1 MQKSLL
7 KFAFS
12 SVVATLATGMLFVF
26 GAKTKKPQ
34 EAQATGKDSYW
45 SSWIASHTAD
55 LNNTDCRDLVSALK
69 TKITQATDGNAN
81 TVSYDDLWTIYKT
94 SDAVPG
100 TESLAKPKIWDMYGG
115 FDFTWKDDQ
124 AGSYTYEGDV
134 YNREH
139 SVPKSWFSE
148 NKPAYS
154 DLVHLVPTDGKING
168 MRSNY
173 AFGEVSNATYSYSFD
188 AKSYNGV
195 QYQKA
200 GISKLGTSKSINGVS
215 CPTTKVF
222 EPDDQYKGDF
232 ARIYMY
238 FAVRYGGGT
247 CSATSG
253 DGGAIFSS
261 SLTASNPYVT
271 NYGKELL
278 KKWHVQ
284 DPVSEKETNRNDVI
298 EAKQG
303 NRNPFVDYPEWAD
316 KIFGSNYEETHGD
329 DTPSISISATSTNIQ
344 VNGTSTLTATLKNVT
359 GTPSWAITDSSTN
372 VITLSS
378 NSGNS
383 VTVTGKANGTK
394 TVRATVGSVSATIDI
409 TVSTKTLSSISVATA
424 PTKTS
429 YTVDEYFDPTGLVIN
444 RTYSDSSSDTYAY
457 AGHTSEFTFN
467 PSTST
472 ALTTS
477 HTSVTITY
485 GGKSCSQTI
494 SVSSSGGGES
504 STDFSKYSGSL
515 VPGYYVITYDSKA
528 MKNTVSSNRLAY
540 TSVTPANNVISN
552 PDSSL
557 IWHIEQSGSYW
568 TIYNDSV
575 SKYAAGNGTKNQ
587 ATLASSVS
595 NDGDALWTVSG
606 TSTYEFVNK
615 KNNSS
620 GVNANLRENGSYGF
634 ACYSTGTGGAL
645 TLYKNSESGSQ
656 KTLDMIGINITNV
669 QDEFYTNEEF
679 NYDGLVVTA
688 YFSDDTSTT
697 LSDGDYDVSTP
708 DMTST
713 GEQTITVS
721 YTYGG
726 VTKSTTYTI
735 TVSEA
740 PKTLSSISVS
750 AAPTKVTYTVG
761 EYFDPTGLVIT
772 RNYSDSTSDTYSYAG
787 HTSEFTFS
795 PSLSTA
801 LTTSHTS
808 VTITYSGKPC
818 YQTITVSQ
826 AAPTSITATVDKTF
840 YVGETIT
847 RSDITVTTNTDVD
860 VTESVTF
867 PDYQFKYSDA
877 ASGGAATNKNF
888 QITYSNLQTTL
899 TVSVSRKAYETAG
912 SVSDTLD
919 LAYTGQSGSTYG
931 TWSAKAAPDS
941 DAYYAGGNAGSNSA
955 IQLRSTADKNSN
967 YSGIVTTVSG
977 GKISTV
983 SVTWQSSTQSGRTL
997 NVYGKNTAYSS
1008 QNDLFNESNRG
1019 TLLGTIVYGTS
1030 TSLIITGSYDY
1041 VGIRSAS
1048 GAMYLTNVT
1057 FTYGS
1062 EESATNVSNYIM
1074 YEDTNNQCLSKY
1086 STAKGYFEDL
1096 STSERATFMT
1106 SSDYVISTARER
1118 LQAWATHHGE
1128 SISYTNGDYVVSK
1141 VSVNNPIFD
1150 STNNNTLMII
1160 IVVSTISVSIIGAY
1174 FFIKR
1179 RKAI

>member
-1 MQKSLL
+1 MKKSLL
-7 KFAFS
+7 KVALS
-12 SVVATLATGMLFVF
+12 ALTATLAVGLFF
-26 GAKTKKPQ
+26 ALGSKSKKP
-34 EAQATGKDSYW
+34 EEVQAVGKDSYW
-45 SSWIASHTAD
+45 SSWISSHTAD
-55 LNNTDCRDLVSALK
+55 LNNTDCRNLVSALK
-69 TKITQATDGNAN
+69 SKITQVSDGSAN
-81 TVSYDDLWTIYKT
+81 TVSYDGLWDAYKT

-100 TESLAKPKIWDMYGG
+100 SESLSSPKIWDMYGG
-115 FDFTWKDDQ
+115 FQFAYQTGGK
-124 AGSYTYEGDV
+124 SYSKEGDC

-154 DLVHLVPTDGKING
+154 DMVHLVPTDGKVNG

-173 AFGEVSNATYSYSFD
+173 AFGEVSSASYTYSFP
-188 AKSYNGV
+188 ARSYNDV
-195 QYQKA
+195 QYQNA
-200 GISKLGTSKSINGVS
+200 GSSKLGTAKAINGVS
-215 CPTTKVF
+215 SPQSTVF

-247 CSATSG
+247 CDAASG
-253 DGGAIFSS
+253 AGAAIFSS
-261 SLTASNPYVT
+261 SLTTSNPYVT

-284 DPVSEKETNRNDVI
+284 DPVSTKETNRNDVI

-316 KIFGSNYEETHGD
+316 KIWGSNYEETHGD

-344 VNGTSTLTATLKNVT
+344 VNGTATLTATLKNVT
-359 GTPSWAITDSSTN
+359 GTPSWAVTDSSTN

-429 YTVDEYFDPTGLVIN
+429 YTVDEYFDPTGLVIY
-444 RTYSDSSSDTYAY
+444 RTYSDSSSDTYTY

-494 SVSSSGGGES
+494 SVSSSGGGGS

-515 VPGYYVITYDSKA
+515 VPGYYVITYDNKA

-540 TSVTPANNVISN
+540 TSVTPTNDVISN

-557 IWHIEQSGSYW
+557 IWHIEQSGNYW

-587 ATLASSVS
+587 ATLVSSVS
-595 NDGDALWTVSG
+595 NDGDALWTASG

-615 KNNSS
+615 KNNTS
-620 GVNANLRENGSYGF
+620 GVNANLRENGTYGF
-634 ACYSTGTGGAL
+634 ACYSTSTGGAL

-669 QDEFYTNEEF
+669 QDEFYVNEEF
-679 NYDGLVVTA
+679 NYDDLVVTA
-688 YFSDDTSTT
+688 YFSDDTNTP

-726 VTKSTTYTI
+726 VTKSATYTI

-750 AAPTKVTYTVG
+750 TAPTKVTYTVG

-772 RNYSDSTSDTYSYAG
+772 RNFSDSTSDSYSYAG

-808 VTITYSGKPC
+808 VTITYDGKSC
-818 YQTITVSQ
+818 SQTITVSQ

-847 RSDITVTTNTDVD
+847 KSDITVTTNTGVD

-867 PDYQFKYSDA
+867 PNYQFKYSDA

-912 SVSDTLD
+912 SVTDTITAVD
-919 LAYTGQSGSTYG
+919 LAATTTSYIDFTDVAKSSSARYAGQS
-931 TWSAKAAPDS
+931 AKDS
-941 DAYYAGGNAGSNSA
+941 NGN
-955 IQLRSTADKNSN
+955 IQLRSKNSN
-967 YSGIVTTVSG
+967 SGIVSTTSG
-977 GKISTV
+977 GTITSVKITV
-983 SVTWQSSTQSGRTL
+983 GSGSNTID
-997 NVYGKNTAYSS
+997 VYGKNTAYSGAT
-1008 QNDLFNESNRG
+1008 DLYGSSAG
-1019 TLLGTIVYGTS
+1019 TKVGSVSSTGTVTF
-1030 TSLIITGSYDY
+1030 TTGYSY
-1041 VGIRSAS
+1041 VGIRSNN
-1048 GAMYLTNVT
+1048 GAVYISQIEI
-1057 FTYGS
+1057 TYGS
-1062 EESATNVSNYIM
+1062 EDTAVNVSNYIM
-1074 YEDTNNQCLSKY
+1074 YTDTTNQCLTKY
-1086 STAKGYFEDL
+1086 SNAKDYFEDL

-1106 SSDYVISTARER
+1106 SDDYVISTARER
-1118 LQAWATHHGE
+1118 LEAWARYHGE
-1128 SISYTNGDYVVSK
+1128 SISLSNGDYVFSK
-1141 VSVNNPIFD
+1141 VSVLNPFIN
-1150 STNNNTLMII
+1150 STNNNTLVIII
-1160 IVVSTISVSIIGAY
+1160 IVSAISVSIIGAY
-1174 FFIKR
+1174 FFIRR
-1179 RKAI
+1179 RKEI